1 MSRKQSFSLPGLK
14 AQSSKLARHSGEG
27 LWAKMGKQIAHLC
40 YPELGVNC
48 CSVEQTEEDVGYKSP
63 QSPPAL
69 GGRFLQGAGT
79 DSLSVQQQLLPA
91 QGEGK
96 KIPRNAINTFYKCW
110 SWGLTKILQDI
121 RKIAQVRCLW
131 ANFWFSEEFCT
142 LRHWEVKPD
151 LSTEEIHINIR
162 DLHLHLWKPQRSGP
176 GRVFFFSFFM
186 HIEVCCGGEKKNQN
200 IFRGNSHRFHRG
212 EIHSAEE
219 KWSPG
224 ERKGAGWENDHLPK
238 IDQLCQAGWDRMGWR
253 KRESRKGRG
262 TEMQINK
269 FHSSSQS
276 PTCSHFTW
284 AGTHLVTIP
293 WLLFGD

>member
-176 GRVFFFSFFM
+176 GRVFFFFF
-186 HIEVCCGGEKKNQN
+186 HAYRSLLRGEKKIR
-200 IFRGNSHRFHRG
+200 IFSEETLIVFTG
-212 EIHSAEE
+212 EKFILLKRNDLLGKGKELDGKMTTYQKLISSARLAE
-219 KWSPG
+219 
-224 ERKGAGWENDHLPK
+224 
-238 IDQLCQAGWDRMGWR
+238 
-253 KRESRKGRG
+253 
-262 TEMQINK
+262 TE
-269 FHSSSQS
+269 
-276 PTCSHFTW
+276 W
-284 AGTHLVTIP
+284 AGGREKAGKEGEQRCKSTNSTPPLNHPPAATLPEQGPI
-293 WLLFGD
+293 